1 MSEAKSR
8 KMLLSITTLLS
19 HKVSRQQG
27 LAKLQRQVI
36 DKFRVNHRVLL
47 DQDGSILDAITMWK
61 ENLDKQFEGVEP
73 CIICYSVRL

>member
-47 DQDGSILDAITMWK
+47 D
-61 ENLDKQFEGVEP
+61 
-73 CIICYSVRL
+73 

>member
-27 LAKLQRQVI
+27 LAKLQHQVI